1 MALSLYWTFNA
12 LILLAI
18 AASAILWVRLL
29 YRVVRLNQS
38 GADVLPVRPR
48 QRPFWTPADFLVMF
62 GTFAVLVQLCPR
74 LMVDQ
79 GWIQPSG
86 DDPEAA
92 VSLESKI
99 AAVAAMI
106 AAGLGALAITLT
118 WLRLCN
124 RDAWRLLG
132 LLPTKRDI
140 ILGLRGALMILPPVL
155 MISFAASY
163 FVPYEHQVLDDLA
176 SSPQPAL
183 FVAIFAATAIV
194 TPIVEEFTFRV
205 LLQGGLQGM
214 VDRNVDA
221 DGDWRPQSH
230 WPVVATSLLFA
241 VMHYN
246 QGAAQIPLFFMSLG
260 LGYLYRQTGKFAP
273 AVLVHMILN
282 GTTLCVLFAELQS
295 GAVAGQP

>member
-12 LILLAI
+12 LILLALVV
-18 AASAILWVRLL
+18 SAILWARLM
-29 YRVVRLNQS
+29 YGVVRQQRS
-38 GADVLPVRPR
+38 WADVLPVRPR
-48 QRPFWTPADFLVMF
+48 PRPFWTPADFLVMF
-62 GTFAVLVQLCPR
+62 GTFAVLLHLIPR
-74 LMVDQ
+74 LMMDQ
-79 GWIQPSG
+79 EWIQPAS
-86 DDPEAA
+86 DDPEAV

-106 AAGLGALAITLT
+106 AAGLGALTITLT

-124 RDAWRLLG
+124 RDAWQLLG
-132 LLPTKRDI
+132 LRPNKQDL

-155 MISFAASY
+155 AISFAASY
-163 FVPYEHQVLDDLA
+163 FVPYEHQVLTELA
-176 SSPQPAL
+176 SSPHPAL

-214 VDRNVDA
+214 VDRNNDA
-221 DGDWRPQSH
+221 DGNWRPQSH

-246 QGAAQIPLFFMSLG
+246 QGAALVPLFFMSLG

-273 AVLVHMILN
+273 PVIVHMVLN

-295 GAVAGQP
+295 AAAAGP